1 LSKPARIAVHA
12 RIIQGK
18 GEEGDVANAQ
28 SRIGTKFGKYDIVR
42 LLGQGG
48 MGDVYEARDTQKNR
62 TVALKILSAQHS
74 EDEQFRTRF
83 QRESQAAAV
92 LQEPHVIPIHDWGEV
107 DGNLFIDM
115 RLVQG
120 EDLHEMLAKG
130 PLQPARAVS
139 IVAQIATALD
149 AAHKVGLVHRD
160 IKPQNIVVNED
171 DFAYLVDFGIAQG
184 LGDSS
189 LTMAGT
195 AVGSFAY
202 MAPERFDD
210 APATPAVDVYSL
222 ACVLYESLTGDRPFP
237 AKTVGQ
243 VIAAHVS
250 TPPPKPSAANRR
262 VPEAF
267 DDVVARGM
275 AKDPDD
281 RYGSAGALGRAAER
295 ALRNDSYSR
304 PPSGPM
310 VAASAPTMYANV
322 PPAPPADPQAQWP
335 TEVITPSPAPP
346 VANSRPWLVPTIIA
360 VAVALMLGGIG
371 IVIGMLANRNSAPAT
386 NSAPGTGYTV
396 PIAPPGP
403 TPAAGA
409 PTPNPVPNPPPLIPA
424 IPPLVTGLDAANQ
437 SCNAGLSLN
446 GRTGLGTHSGRGS
459 DETTCFFA
467 GNVLSAY
474 WDQYGGVDRTP
485 RTVYAA
491 GAVPC
496 GTVPGASCN
505 GSNFVMQCAAFGSDG
520 WITCTGGRNAR
531 VFIF

>member
-1 LSKPARIAVHA
+1 M
-12 RIIQGK
+12 
-18 GEEGDVANAQ
+18 ANAQ
-28 SRIGTKFGKYDIVR
+28 LRIGSRFGKYDIIS
-42 LLGQGG
+42 LIGQGG
-48 MGDVYEARDTQKNR
+48 MGDVYEAHDTQKNR
-62 TVALKILSAQHS
+62 TVALKILSPQHS
-74 EDEQFRTRF
+74 GNEQFRTRF
-83 QRESQAAAV
+83 QRESHAAAV

-115 RLVQG
+115 RLVRGQN
-120 EDLHEMLAKG
+120 LHELLAGG
-130 PLQPARAVS
+130 PLQPARAAS
-139 IVAQIATALD
+139 IVVQVAAALD
-149 AAHKVGLVHRD
+149 AAHQAGLIHRD
-160 IKPQNIVVNED
+160 VKPQNIVVNEA
-171 DFAYLVDFGIAQG
+171 DFAYLVDFGIAEG
-184 LGDSS
+184 HGDSR

-222 ACVLYESLTGDRPFP
+222 ACVLYEALTGDRPFP
-237 AKTVGQ
+237 ANTVSQ

-250 TPPPKPSAANRR
+250 SPPPRPSAVNHR

-295 ALRNDSYSR
+295 ALRNDSFSR
-304 PPSGPM
+304 PSSGPM
-310 VAASAPTMYANV
+310 TAASAPTMHANV
-322 PPAPPADPQAQWP
+322 PPPPLSEPQAHWP
-335 TEVITPSPAPP
+335 TDVVAPASAAASAAPN
-346 VANSRPWLVPTIIA
+346 ASRPWLIPTIIA
-360 VAVALMLGGIG
+360 VAVALLLGGIG
-371 IVIGMLANRNSAPAT
+371 VVIGMLANRDTAPAT
-386 NSAPGTGYTV
+386 TSSPGNGYTV
-396 PIAPPGP
+396 PIASPSQSN
-403 TPAAGA
+403 PAPA
-409 PTPNPVPNPPPLIPA
+409 PNQAPSPPPLIPA
-424 IPPLVTGLDAANQ
+424 IPPLVGGLDAANE
-437 SCNAGLSLN
+437 SCNAGLSLD
-446 GRTGLGTHSGRGS
+446 GHTGFGTHSGRGS
-459 DETTCFFA
+459 AETTCLFA
-467 GNVLSAY
+467 GNVLTAY
-474 WDQYGGVDRTP
+474 WNQYGGVDRTP